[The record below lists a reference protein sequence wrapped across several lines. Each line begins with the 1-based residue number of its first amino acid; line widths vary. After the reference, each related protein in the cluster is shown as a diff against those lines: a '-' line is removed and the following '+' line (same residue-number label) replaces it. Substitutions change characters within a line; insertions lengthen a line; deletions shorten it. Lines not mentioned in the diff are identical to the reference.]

1 MKDLFNSLGIVMFFK
16 TLFKYINVFHMVLA
30 PFYAFYGLMYSLL
43 IIGSFV
49 TGKLPTHFPLP
60 FVGATWV
67 DRILLLV
74 GLIFGCAYYIDEYKN
89 K

>member
-1 MKDLFNSLGIVMFFK
+1 MKILFNSLGIVMFFK
-16 TLFKYINVFHMVLA
+16 TLIKYRDVFNMILV
-30 PFYAFYGLMYSLL
+30 PFYLFYGFMYGLL
-43 IIGSFV
+43 IMASFV
-49 TGKLPTHFPLP
+49 SWKLPAHFPLP
-60 FVGATWV
+60 FVGVTWV